1 MPYSVGSAIVILGHD
16 FPNQW
21 YAGFNSFREELV
33 TVLTLWLSRML
44 CSPTKLGV
52 SLKSLV
58 RERASKVGFIAMPRI
73 QSVATV
79 SGRNADYVIRFCS
92 YTIAELLSSLSLS
105 LSTSPSNI
113 S

>member
-1 MPYSVGSAIVILGHD
+1 MPYYVGSAIVILGHD

-52 SLKSLV
+52 SLKPLV
-58 RERASKVGFIAMPRI
+58 RERASKIGFIPMPRI

-79 SGRNADYVIRFCS
+79 SGRNADCVI
-92 YTIAELLSSLSLS
+92 
-105 LSTSPSNI
+105 
-113 S
+113 

>member
-33 TVLTLWLSRML
+33 TVLTLWLLRML

-52 SLKSLV
+52 SLKPLV
-58 RERASKVGFIAMPRI
+58 VKELPKLASYPCHGFKVWQLFQVETQI
-73 QSVATV
+73 V
-79 SGRNADYVIRFCS
+79 
-92 YTIAELLSSLSLS
+92 
-105 LSTSPSNI
+105 
-113 S
+113 